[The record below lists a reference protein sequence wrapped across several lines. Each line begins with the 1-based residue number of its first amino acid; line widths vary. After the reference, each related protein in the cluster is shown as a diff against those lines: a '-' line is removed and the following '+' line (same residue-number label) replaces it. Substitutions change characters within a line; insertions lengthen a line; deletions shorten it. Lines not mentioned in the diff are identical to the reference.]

1 MKIISFCGLLLLVL
15 SASCENDDNSETITE
30 QPEACFTTSTV
41 DTKVGETVEFYNCTK
56 NATHYR
62 WDFGDG
68 VTSNL
73 REPKHAFLKRGI
85 YEVTLFAG
93 EDKNQDGVLDQLDD
107 PDIYTTEITINPNHL
122 SAKLT
127 IWSTEGWSVEN
138 PNYNLAVNAAVHF
151 YKEYPED
158 FVLGEPDYTLYSDE
172 NGQIKIYDNEIDA
185 VGFIVVKNEE
195 SNIVNGYLIAGVF
208 ANQEEIDSWGY
219 IEDATIGSYK
229 YLDLN
234 GNGIIDE
241 MDKAP
246 FESIYISLE
255 ETNDKVVYIGK

>member
-1 MKIISFCGLLLLVL
+1 MKKNIALMLLMAIIVV
-15 SASCENDDNSETITE
+15 SCDDNNNETITE
-30 QPEACFTTSTV
+30 QTEACFTTSTV
-41 DTKVGETVEFYNCTK
+41 NTKVGETVEFYNCTK

-62 WDFGDG
+62 WVFGDG

-73 REPKHAFLKRGI
+73 REPKHAFQKSGI
-85 YEVTLFAG
+85 NEVTLFAG
-93 EDKNQDGVLDQLDD
+93 EDKNQDGVFDELDD

-127 IWSTEGWSVEN
+127 IWSTEGWSVDN

-172 NGQIKIYDNEIDA
+172 NGQIKIYDKEMDA
-185 VGFIVVKNEE
+185 VGFIVEKNEE
-195 SNIVNGYLIAGVF
+195 SNIVNGFLIAGVF
-208 ANQEEIDSWGY
+208 ANQEEIDNWGY
-219 IEDATIGSYK
+219 IEYAAIGSYK

-234 GNGIIDE
+234 GDGIINE

>member
-1 MKIISFCGLLLLVL
+1 MKKNITLILLMVIIVV
-15 SASCENDDNSETITE
+15 SCDDNNNETITE
-30 QPEACFTTSTV
+30 QPEACFTTTT
-41 DTKVGETVEFYNCTK
+41 DNTKVGETVEFYNCTK
-56 NATHYR
+56 NATQYR

-73 REPKHAFLKRGI
+73 MEPKHAFLKSGI
-85 YEVTLFAG
+85 YEVTLIAG
-93 EDKNQDGVLDQLDD
+93 EDKNQDGVLDELDD
-107 PDIYTTEITINPNHL
+107 PDIYIKEITINPNHL

-127 IWSTEGWSVEN
+127 IWSTEGWSVDN
-138 PNYNLAVNAAVHF
+138 PNYGLAVNAVVHF

-172 NGQIKIYDNEIDA
+172 NGQIQIYDKEIDA
-185 VGFIVVKNEE
+185 VGFIVEKNEE
-195 SNIVNGYLIAGVF
+195 RNIVNGFLIAGIF
-208 ANQEEIDSWGY
+208 ANQEEIDNWSY
-219 IEDATIGSYK
+219 IKDATIGSYK

-234 GNGIIDE
+234 GDGIINE
-241 MDKAP
+241 MDKTP